1 MKILKLIIRINSND
15 EAIEL
20 CDRLP
25 NLEYKFINRNLINKK
40 K

>member
-1 MKILKLIIRINSND
+1 MLKLIIRINSNA

-20 CDRLP
+20 FDRFP